1 MAEVNL
7 PGGAMKVP
15 DFNAISR
22 MVVPIVIILF
32 LVMAVLSGFYS
43 VKTDSVGLVQ
53 RFGKY
58 VRMTGPGLHF
68 KLPLGIETVK
78 RVRDKHSF
86 KEEFGFRTKK
96 AGVRTEYYDSREY
109 AQKSS
114 SFMKLNNYMRQ
125 TGLGGQNV
133 FLAES
138 LMLTGNLNAAEVQWV
153 VQYKISDP
161 VAYAFNVRDMQ
172 GTIRNM
178 AEAIMRK
185 VIGDATVDEVITYGK
200 DKLQE
205 QAKEQLQLLLDGLKT
220 GVLVT
225 KVVFQDV
232 DPPQQVKSSF
242 NEVNEARQDKERY
255 INEAWQEYNRAIP
268 RAEGEA
274 LQILQE
280 AEGYHLRRVNTAKG
294 DAERFIATW
303 EEYKN
308 AKDVTRRRLYIE
320 TMTHVLPQLS
330 KKIIVDADEKGVLP
344 LLNLSNEFTQKGGN

>member
-7 PGGAMKVP
+7 PGGNMKLPNMKV
-15 DFNAISR
+15 FSR
-22 MVVPIVIILF
+22 MIVPIVLIG
-32 LVMAVLSGFYS
+32 VVLIALLSSVYS
-43 VKTDSVGLVQ
+43 VKTDSAGLVQ

-58 VRMTGPGLHF
+58 IRTTGPGLHF
-68 KLPLGIETVK
+68 KIPFGVETV
-78 RVRDKHSF
+78 RRIRDKHSF

-96 AGVRTEYYDSREY
+96 AGVRTEYFDSREY
-109 AQKSS
+109 ARKSS
-114 SFMKLNNYMRQ
+114 SFSKLNQYLNK

-153 VQYKISDP
+153 VQYKIKDP
-161 VAYAFNVRDMQ
+161 IAYAFNVRDMQ

-178 AEAIMRK
+178 AEAVMRE

-200 DKLQE
+200 DQIQEYCKTKLQVS
-205 QAKEQLQLLLDGLKT
+205 LDTLKT
-220 GVLVT
+220 GVIVT

-232 DPPQQVKSSF
+232 DPPQQVKNSF

-268 RAEGEA
+268 RAAGEA
-274 LQILQE
+274 LKISQE
-280 AEGYHLRRVNTAKG
+280 AEGYRLQRVNKAKG

-308 AKDVTRRRLYIE
+308 SKDVTRRRLYIE
-320 TMTHVLPQLS
+320 TMTDVLPKLS
-330 KKIIVDADEKGVLP
+330 KKIIIDSDEKGVLP
-344 LLNLSNEFTQKGGN
+344 LLNLSNEFDTKGGN